1 MTRLARAQ
9 AALAVTGWSAP
20 PSRHLQRQQLHSLC
34 GCLKGA
40 EGSRT
45 AQEPSCSE
53 QRSGII
59 ASSVL
64 LSQRKLG
71 MHTQPRNPAPHGDA
85 EVALAVLTL
94 FVIKDLGL
102 HAQPSHQARLIV
114 MPATLV
120 GQAVMAGLL
129 SWTNNLPA

>member
-9 AALAVTGWSAP
+9 TALAVTGWSAP

-40 EGSRT
+40 ESSRT

-53 QRSGII
+53 QHSGII
-59 ASSVL
+59 DSLVF
-64 LSQRKLG
+64 LSRRKLG
-71 MHTQPRNPAPHGDA
+71 MHTQPRYPAPQGDA
-85 EVALAVLTL
+85 EDSLAVLTL

-114 MPATLV
+114 VPLTLV
-120 GQAVMAGLL
+120 GQAAMAGLL
-129 SWTNNLPA
+129 SRANNLPA